1 VSDIAD
7 QFPEGTFRDPDTD
20 EEDVAEEEEAPD
32 TADVGDEGVDDGEE
46 GDGAAAEAPL
56 IFGKYKTIED
66 AEKAHKELERQF
78 HESRQQP
85 PEPDEEEAPQD
96 EDPFGVWGSVL
107 GADDA
112 QPLAEIIIQE
122 PARAQEV
129 IEWVT
134 ENQHEF
140 GYRGPQVVSQLFA
153 LWQAQDPVA
162 ATDWRVETIIAAR
175 AEEMEA
181 SYAQHLEP
189 LQSAHTQ
196 QMVQATIARFAN
208 EYPNATEYLPKVME
222 RLQTPDVQ
230 NVIAQDPAYQTDP
243 EKMFGLLQ
251 AAMSQIAL
259 EEWQTN
265 MRLAANDAGQ
275 ASETPA
281 KKPRTQARSSVAKPP
296 PDETVDMFPAGTFRA
311 G

>member
-1 VSDIAD
+1 
-7 QFPEGTFRDPDTD
+7 
-20 EEDVAEEEEAPD
+20 
-32 TADVGDEGVDDGEE
+32 
-46 GDGAAAEAPL
+46 
-56 IFGKYKTIED
+56 
-66 AEKAHKELERQF
+66 
-78 HESRQQP
+78 
-85 PEPDEEEAPQD
+85 
-96 EDPFGVWGSVL
+96 
-107 GADDA
+107 
-112 QPLAEIIIQE
+112 
-122 PARAQEV
+122 V

-140 GYRGPQVVSQLFA
+140 GYRGEQVREQLFA
-153 LWQAQDPVA
+153 LWEAQAPLTAHRWLVKNELSEQ
-162 ATDWRVETIIAAR
+162 RG
-175 AEEMEA
+175 EMEA

-222 RLQTPDVQ
+222 RLQTPNVQ

-243 EKMFGLLQ
+243 EKMFSLLQ

-296 PDETVDMFPAGTFRA
+296 PDETVDMFPAGTFRQ